1 MTPGSEVNLKS
12 TLSYTYIQV
21 TSEDKLV
28 YLLVDVMPVAQSSLG
43 HVPLNLSLVLD
54 KSGSMYAQEKLEY
67 VKKAVIYVIDQ
78 LRSDD
83 ISSIVAFA
91 DRARV
96 VVPSQ
101 QIFDK
106 GGVKNTVQR
115 IDNVSVG
122 GGTHMFKGIVAA
134 CDEVMKNYSPN
145 RKNHV
150 ILLSDGLTVAE
161 SKCLKKC
168 REEAAKGI
176 SFSTLGVGND
186 FNQKLMMD
194 IADTTGGKS
203 YYIDVPSDIPNIFA
217 QELKGVQSVVV
228 QNPTLHLKLSRN
240 VQVKRA
246 YKVKPLIS
254 DLGTPQVMNQVYSVK
269 MSDLQKDEPQSI
281 LYELILPSRQAGS
294 YRIAQASL
302 EYDIIMKGE
311 KGKQIAQDIV
321 IAYTS
326 DYSLT
331 GMVDSYVM
339 NLVDLVSV
347 FRQQTRALELAQIGE
362 HAKATQ
368 LLKTAATTLLDRGQK
383 DLATTFLEEA
393 KNIEQGVNTSV
404 AGTKKLEYGTRKL
417 TQMLDDAFL
426 PPI

>member
-1 MTPGSEVNLKS
+1 M
-12 TLSYTYIQV
+12 QV

-28 YLLVDVMPVAQSSLG
+28 YLLVDILPVAQASLG

-83 ISSIVAFA
+83 LSSIIAFA

-106 GGVKNTVQR
+106 GGVRNTVQR

-122 GGTHMFKGIVAA
+122 GGTHMFKGITAA
-134 CDEVMKNYSPN
+134 CDEVMKNYSN
-145 RKNHV
+145 SRKNHV

-168 REEAAKGI
+168 KEESAKGI

-217 QELKGVQSVVV
+217 QELKGVQSVII
-228 QNPTLHLKLSRN
+228 QNPTLNLKLSKN
-240 VQVKRA
+240 IQVKRA

-254 DLGTPQVMNQVYSVK
+254 DLGSPQVFNQTYSVK
-269 MSDLQKDEPQSI
+269 LSDLQKDEPQSV
-281 LYELILPSRQAGS
+281 LYELILPSRQPGS
-294 YRIAQASL
+294 YRIAQVNL
-302 EYDIIMKGE
+302 EYDVPMKSE
-311 KGKQIAQDIV
+311 RGKQTSQDVIIV
-321 IAYTS
+321 YTS
-326 DYSLT
+326 DYNLT
-331 GMVDSYVM
+331 GMVDTYVM

-368 LLKTAATTLLDRGQK
+368 LLKTAATTLLDRGQS

-393 KNIEQGVNTSV
+393 KNIEQGINTSI

-417 TQMLDDAFL
+417 TQMLDDSFL